1 MLGTPVNLQVTAEV
15 EAGREKPTPVG
26 TPVAVVVVVVVGG
39 IRAAFLSTVKDLKLE
54 FGGKIPRPL
63 FHRDASDPPK
73 PPSQH
78 TLVSELV
85 GTVSQGSPTSTSPA
99 PVGTVME
106 GRGRV

>member
-1 MLGTPVNLQVTAEV
+1 MLGTPVNFQDTAEV
-15 EAGREKPTPVG
+15 ETGREKPTPVG
-26 TPVAVVVVVVVGG
+26 TLVVVVVVAGG
-39 IRAAFLSTVKDLKLE
+39 TRAAFLSTVKDLQFE
-54 FGGKIPRPL
+54 FGGKMPRPL
-63 FHRDASDPPK
+63 FHREDAPD

-78 TLVSELV
+78 TRVSEVV